1 EEVSSSRPIKPGL
14 SSRCDRLSRPAHFNI
29 TSGYSTVS
37 DRAINVVV
45 GMPSSSSQ
53 LPRQSVGTRAAGGSM
68 PHINGHRVSDT
79 GSSSGSRAAVTFPY
93 ASYSASAPRPHRHR
107 PSQQNTHP
115 SGAVSDGERMC
126 ISDADTSI
134 SHAASVNSSRYAQSS
149 QSKALAAKHHTAA
162 VGSESVS
169 ETEGSVD
176 PLMSLSLPNVLGAD
190 VQLVCKEFELKCE
203 CPPKSASGDNFLEM
217 QQTPRE
223 YDNVSEESYRLSD
236 HEQRA
241 LSHPETVA
249 AQMSSVYATTFTTK
263 RVGNVI
269 VKRIVT
275 NSRSTPNTTDDEDGS
290 SREPRPSHSYGKR
303 EGSEGPY
310 QGGRDSHINAYQNI
324 TFPSSYP
331 PGSSFYSRKAVGE
344 KRIAYSSSSAPSSS
358 VEYPI
363 HKKLVPVEIDG
374 PNVKLDDYIRREEKR
389 PVVVKP
395 IKPDIYKN
403 PVQTTDPTVVS
414 VELKEASTVP
424 ASTRV
429 RKTPII
435 YTSTGAILQ
444 KPKIIPDIDTYKT
457 EEAIYSRVRVAQ
469 SPDQA
474 QNSAIVSQAHFLP
487 KTYGAVGPLPGKVIS
502 KENLV
507 VTPEGLREK
516 RVKPAVPPKPKNLTS
531 PSSVGEQPSVSPST
545 APSKPS
551 HPVVNLQHEEVEIM
565 QKTAKAETLQ
575 RPALISVQSEDR
587 PDIKKCHLFNSDIP
601 YVLTMRNISSDRA
614 TTPESGFS
622 TFKGPAG
629 SRTLPETI
637 ASSSYETASL
647 LRNRAMSRSP
657 DSFKRRKSLDLV
669 PRKRLPSPGNFS
681 SQDHSISPTTP
692 ESGDILEY
700 LLRRRSASN
709 ERSAL
714 AKRGKRGD
722 PRRQTQ
728 PVRFNLPPSPEIE
741 HHRVSFAS
749 EPNLN
754 DETVDN
760 ALCDNLSLQEEGSA
774 AKSITHA
781 PLNRSMSNIENSTI
795 QQEQQEEK
803 VEKIASEPPVP
814 AHASEPVVVSSGQKE
829 TSVDDDL
836 PPLPPPPPPPPPL
849 VPALFRD
856 PILSEP
862 MPAPPSSLAPLS
874 DTSIE
879 PVPFADESASSRTS
893 FASREDSG
901 EQKDK
906 DKQTSV
912 TSATLRTPTGVL
924 WTDF

>member
-1 EEVSSSRPIKPGL
+1 MENHMKLMQSYKTGAEEKSISRNVITKTIDIINNLIENIKNGMSPGESDLALLETARRCDFYGVKLHNAKRRKLLIKLHPESYQYYKETIEFSFESRNECKSFWKKCVEHHAFFRCSEVSPPKKSKEARRTQKQLIDYVRDHHKRREPFTRPIKPGL
-14 SSRCDRLSRPAHFNI
+14 SSR
-29 TSGYSTVS
+29 
-37 DRAINVVV
+37 
-45 GMPSSSSQ
+45 
-53 LPRQSVGTRAAGGSM
+53 GSM

-134 SHAASVNSSRYAQSS
+134 SHAAS
-149 QSKALAAKHHTAA
+149 
-162 VGSESVS
+162 
-169 ETEGSVD
+169 
-176 PLMSLSLPNVLGAD
+176 
-190 VQLVCKEFELKCE
+190 
-203 CPPKSASGDNFLEM
+203 
-217 QQTPRE
+217 QTPRE

-263 RVGNVI
+263 R
-269 VKRIVT
+269 
-275 NSRSTPNTTDDEDGS
+275 
-290 SREPRPSHSYGKR
+290 
-303 EGSEGPY
+303 SEGPY

-389 PVVVKP
+389 PVV
-395 IKPDIYKN
+395 
-403 PVQTTDPTVVS
+403 
-414 VELKEASTVP
+414 
-424 ASTRV
+424 
-429 RKTPII
+429 
-435 YTSTGAILQ
+435 
-444 KPKIIPDIDTYKT
+444 
-457 EEAIYSRVRVAQ
+457 
-469 SPDQA
+469 
-474 QNSAIVSQAHFLP
+474 
-487 KTYGAVGPLPGKVIS
+487 TYGAVGPLPGKVIS

-531 PSSVGEQPSVSPST
+531 PSSVVIVRLHQSPVSQLL
-545 APSKPS
+545 K
-551 HPVVNLQHEEVEIM
+551 VQ
-565 QKTAKAETLQ
+565 
-575 RPALISVQSEDR
+575 PALEPCPR
-587 PDIKKCHLFNSDIP
+587 
-601 YVLTMRNISSDRA
+601 
-614 TTPESGFS
+614 
-622 TFKGPAG
+622 
-629 SRTLPETI
+629 
-637 ASSSYETASL
+637 
-647 LRNRAMSRSP
+647 RSP
-657 DSFKRRKSLDLV
+657 
-669 PRKRLPSPGNFS
+669 
-681 SQDHSISPTTP
+681 
-692 ESGDILEY
+692 
-700 LLRRRSASN
+700 
-709 ERSAL
+709 RSAL

-803 VEKIASEPPVP
+803 
-814 AHASEPVVVSSGQKE
+814 KE

-862 MPAPPSSLAPLS
+862 MPAPPN
-874 DTSIE
+874 
-879 PVPFADESASSRTS
+879 SSRFLRLWMHLLCRLDLFNKFLS
-893 FASREDSG
+893 
-901 EQKDK
+901 
-906 DKQTSV
+906 SV
-912 TSATLRTPTGVL
+912 SH
-924 WTDF
+924 